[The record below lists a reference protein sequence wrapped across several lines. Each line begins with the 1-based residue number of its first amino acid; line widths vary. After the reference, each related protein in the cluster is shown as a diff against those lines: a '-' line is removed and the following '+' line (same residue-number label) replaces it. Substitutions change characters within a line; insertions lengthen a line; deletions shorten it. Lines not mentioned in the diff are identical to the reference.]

1 MMASVSDFIPGGY
14 TYIPSVFQYSA
25 GVAASPGYKIE
36 RIRFH
41 TPVPIAKGFELI
53 AQYITDRGRPLT
65 AFCACELRSPKPWDD
80 AGFIAFNKKY
90 VVTLAEWGIFDGTR
104 NPVARS
110 NLCPDVAP
118 PTEECFH
125 AFSITV
131 KDADAPPSFVNA
143 GGAEAR
149 PGTEPYRDR
158 TIRHGETSADAMT
171 EKARFVIAEQ
181 ERRMNLLG
189 FGWRDTT
196 ATQVYTVY
204 DIYPFLADELVRRG
218 AAHSGITLHYHRPPV
233 RELDFEMDCRG
244 VRVERVIEDFSA

>member
-1 MMASVSDFIPGGY
+1 MTAVSEFTPGGY
-14 TYIPSVFQYSA
+14 KYIPSVFQYSA
-25 GVAASPGYKIE
+25 GVTALPGYAIE
-36 RIRFH
+36 RIRFQ

-90 VVTLAEWGIFDGTR
+90 VVTLAEWGLFDGTL

-110 NLCPDVAP
+110 NLCPEIAAP
-118 PTEECFH
+118 EEESFH

-131 KDADAPPSFVNA
+131 RASDAPPSFINA
-143 GGAEAR
+143 GGAEAKS
-149 PGTEPYRDR
+149 GNEPYRDR

-181 ERRMNLLG
+181 ERRMKLLG
-189 FGWRDTT
+189 FDWRNTT
-196 ATQVYTVY
+196 ATQIYTVY

-244 VRVERVIEDFSA
+244 VRTERVI